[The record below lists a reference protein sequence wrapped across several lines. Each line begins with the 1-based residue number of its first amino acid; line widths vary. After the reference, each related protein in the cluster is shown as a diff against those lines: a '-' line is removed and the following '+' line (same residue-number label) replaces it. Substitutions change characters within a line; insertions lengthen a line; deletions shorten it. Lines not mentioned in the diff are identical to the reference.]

1 MKRNYCLSLVL
12 LALFG
17 VSVPYSA
24 VAADNVLSSQSTQ
37 QAKTITGKVVDV
49 AGEPIIGASVLVK
62 GSGQALLRRVITAT
76 GDTAMKYVCDI
87 CGYVYDP
94 AAGDPDNGVAP
105 GTPWEAVPEDWVCPL
120 CGVGK
125 DQFSPKA

>member
-1 MKRNYCLSLVL
+1 
-12 LALFG
+12 
-17 VSVPYSA
+17 
-24 VAADNVLSSQSTQ
+24 
-37 QAKTITGKVVDV
+37 
-49 AGEPIIGASVLVK
+49 
-62 GSGQALLRRVITAT
+62 
-76 GDTAMKYVCDI
+76 MKYVCDI
-87 CGYVYDP
+87 CGYVS